1 MQQKRQY
8 RISPNM
14 KHNINQEMGTQQT
27 KEFRSMLIIQRSKI
41 NYGPERVINNHMS
54 ISTQE
59 LEYNLHNTKTNR
71 LKLGEQIKNKIT
83 YTINHM
89 MRIQP

>member
-8 RISPNM
+8 RIFPNM
-14 KHNINQEMGTQQT
+14 KHNINQEMGTQPK

-41 NYGPERVINNHMS
+41 TYLPERVINNHMS

-59 LEYNLHNTKTNR
+59 HEYNLHNTMK
-71 LKLGEQIKNKIT
+71 
-83 YTINHM
+83 
-89 MRIQP
+89 